1 MAYTIEHYP
10 TRLIDVWTLADGRRV
25 TVRPVLPQDAAL
37 EQALVRALSPA
48 ARYQRFFAPIR
59 ELPEGW
65 LRTLTQIDYRRHQ
78 ALIAECF
85 DGDEALPVAEAR
97 YVVDEAGD
105 EAGDEADF
113 AVVVADD
120 WQRRGLARRLIGS
133 LIAQAA
139 RSGLRRLR
147 GDVLATNRAML
158 DLARSLGFH
167 TRRHPDGGAQ
177 VMRIVLDLP
186 ERATLVPGTA
196 IPVARVTPPRP
207 TAAVAPALAD

>member
-65 LRTLTQIDYRRHQ
+65 LRALTQIDYRRHQ

-97 YVVDEAGD
+97 YIVDADGD
-105 EAGDEADF
+105 EAEF
-113 AVVVADD
+113 AVVVVDD
-120 WQRRGLARRLIGS
+120 WQRLGLARRLLGS

-139 RSGLRRLR
+139 RSGLKRLR

-158 DLARSLGFH
+158 DLAQSLGFRA
-167 TRRHPDGGAQ
+167 RRHPDGGAQ
-177 VMRIVLDLP
+177 VLRIVLDLP
-186 ERATLVPGTA
+186 PRVPMGLG
-196 IPVARVTPPRP
+196 RD
-207 TAAVAPALAD
+207 AAVSPAAAAPASAVSH